1 MSTFHQHQYQWRL
14 EATSRSIG
22 FVPRQCQHC
31 VNAGNAISHT
41 FAAFPSG
48 YAGGKAFVAETG
60 PEMSFNESHG
70 RIASVH
76 SRFQV

>member
-1 MSTFHQHQYQWRL
+1 MLDVDDTPAEGDEKIITALRRAGL
-14 EATSRSIG
+14 KTIG
-22 FVPRQCQHC
+22 QVMAR
-31 VNAGNAISHT
+31 GRDEL
-41 FAAFPSG
+41 AARF
-48 YAGGKAFVAETG
+48 GKAFVAETG